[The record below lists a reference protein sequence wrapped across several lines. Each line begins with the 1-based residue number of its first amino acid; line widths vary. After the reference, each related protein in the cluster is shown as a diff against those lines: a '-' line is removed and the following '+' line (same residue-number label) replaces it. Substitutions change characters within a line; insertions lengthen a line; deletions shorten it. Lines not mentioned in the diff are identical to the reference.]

1 MSFNIDH
8 SQVRSDDGLY
18 AGEEICAKLGEDD
31 VQSMNLNIDH
41 SQVRSDD
48 GLYAGEEICAMLGEN
63 DGIVG
68 IEQVGVEMELDEADI
83 SISMDISD
91 ESSSTREDEEA
102 GKDEQRD
109 DDEAV
114 IPQPVTPVIPV
125 THCTHVPGQLRA
137 IDCTAAAII
146 PVGRAVGS
154 SIGSQRPVGGKLHI
168 MRRQLLTKATS
179 KIKSIVKRGSF
190 VQQVGQ
196 LDFQQGPCSSPRAK
210 RALRAVPSAERAEVV
225 PPGDDSTCDM
235 THASNSASTI
245 ASGRD
250 ANSPPT
256 LGYTPSSITASTC
269 DFAPDVN
276 DHAVFENYLV
286 TNPWEAA
293 KRGDYATL
301 SYIANHDDANIWTQ
315 EDEAGHVPLYYAC
328 TSYSQSG
335 DGTSFGKY
343 GLESI
348 RLLIRLWPPG
358 VELPRALLEQC
369 RNSSRNIGGGDAMAG
384 GSVASPATVHK
395 DVLELLTRGKKGKGQ
410 LRTPLALF
418 RAQLSEITE
427 EDWKLEGV
435 SDIVPVSFLEDLGD
449 DGYVEDY

>member
-1 MSFNIDH
+1 MSF
-8 SQVRSDDGLY
+8 
-18 AGEEICAKLGEDD
+18 
-31 VQSMNLNIDH
+31 NIDH

-83 SISMDISD
+83 SISMDISV

-102 GKDEQRD
+102 GEDEQRD
-109 DDEAV
+109 DDVAV
-114 IPQPVTPVIPV
+114 IPQPVTPV
-125 THCTHVPGQLRA
+125 TRRSHVPGKRHA
-137 IDCTAAAII
+137 TDRTAAAII
-146 PVGRAVGS
+146 PVGRAVDS
-154 SIGSQRPVGGKLHI
+154 SIGSQSPLGGKLHF

-179 KIKSIVKRGSF
+179 KIKSIVKRGTI
-190 VQQVGQ
+190 VQQAGQ
-196 LDFQQGPCSSPRAK
+196 LDFQQGRPNCSSPRAK
-210 RALRAVPSAERAEVV
+210 RALSAVRSAEQAEVV
-225 PPGDDSTCDM
+225 PGDDSTCAM

-250 ANSPPT
+250 TGSPPT

-328 TSYSQSG
+328 TSYSQSEN
-335 DGTSFGKY
+335 GTSFGKY

-348 RLLIRLWPPG
+348 KLLIRMWPAG

-369 RNSSRNIGGGDAMAG
+369 RNSSRNIGGGGAATEG
-384 GSVASPATVHK
+384 GVARPATVHK
-395 DVLELLTRGKKGKGQ
+395 DVLEILSRSKKGKGQ